1 MQNTTTHY
9 LLVLDKSGSMGNA
22 WSATMSALNEQIQ
35 SIQKLQ
41 KKNQDVPIKTN
52 LITFDDEV
60 NFNFMDVPAAHLE
73 ELNPNSIEPNGMTAL
88 LDAAGKG
95 IDILSEKK
103 AAEDDVICIIITDG
117 MENASKMYS
126 YDLIASKIADK
137 KATGKWTFVILG
149 ADFDVWDIGNRLN
162 IDSNKRMRYAKNR
175 TKETFHQMDNMMMEY
190 VSYKKMGRLQDA
202 FDLTKKN
209 KENKK

>member
-9 LLVLDKSGSMGNA
+9 LLVLDKSGSMSNA
-22 WSATMSALNEQIQ
+22 WTATMSALNEQIQ
-35 SIQKLQ
+35 SIKKLQ
-41 KKNQDVPIKTN
+41 NKNQDVPIKTN
-52 LITFDDEV
+52 LITFDDDV
-60 NFNFMDVPAAHLE
+60 NINFMDVPAAHLE
-73 ELNPNSIEPNGMTAL
+73 EMDPYGIKPDGMTAL
-88 LDAAGKG
+88 LDATGKG
-95 IDILSEKK
+95 IDMLAEKK
-103 AAEDDVICIIITDG
+103 AVDDDVICIIITDG
-117 MENASKMYS
+117 MENASKMYN
-126 YDLIASKIADK
+126 YELIASKISDK

>member
-1 MQNTTTHY
+1 
-9 LLVLDKSGSMGNA
+9 
-22 WSATMSALNEQIQ
+22 
-35 SIQKLQ
+35 
-41 KKNQDVPIKTN
+41 
-52 LITFDDEV
+52 
-60 NFNFMDVPAAHLE
+60 
-73 ELNPNSIEPNGMTAL
+73 MTAL
-88 LDAAGKG
+88 LDATGKG
-95 IDILSEKK
+95 IDMLAEKK
-103 AAEDDVICIIITDG
+103 AVDDDVICIIITDG
-117 MENASKMYS
+117 MENASKMYN
-126 YDLIASKIADK
+126 YELIASKISDK